1 MNEGA
6 EKVAWGRRGRER
18 EHVVEGVMIGEGE
31 GAIETLEG

>member
-1 MNEGA
+1 MGEEG
-6 EKVAWGRRGRER
+6 ERER